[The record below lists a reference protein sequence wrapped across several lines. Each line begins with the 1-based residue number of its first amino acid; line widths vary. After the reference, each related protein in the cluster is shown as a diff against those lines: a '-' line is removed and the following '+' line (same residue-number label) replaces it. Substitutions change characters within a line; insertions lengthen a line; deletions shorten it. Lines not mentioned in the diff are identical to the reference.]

1 MGTLTVEVLRGNDL
15 AAKDRGGTSDPYCKF
30 GLVPLAYQGDAL
42 KKKKGKNKKKSK
54 GGSSSA
60 AGNQEHR
67 TQVID
72 KDLNPVWNHPPVS
85 FNTLND
91 GPWVGLKL
99 EVYDKDILTDD
110 FMGEVFLSAE
120 EIESWDLQPRFERSF
135 EVQPRKKPE
144 GTNKKKKEDEVS
156 GTITLALHFEF
167 QRNQQEKS
175 VLKLCSKA
183 GLEEVLEVGTPDA
196 SPDFKLLVN
205 ICKSDAENYGKLLDS
220 GLLDR
225 LNDFVDRLAKSD
237 NTLKVLCGLELLRA
251 VFANRCPRGS
261 KMEPGLKRAKAWM
274 STSDLLQ
281 RVMAFTGRDDVDS
294 KQDTWAT
301 GGTSSTIKQAVA
313 KFVAWSSIFP
323 EQDLLPTLKIFDHP
337 EVIST
342 LYERIAQYGEAEPEI
357 ANEYV
362 EPFVYMSWFDRMA
375 GKEEWDIAWA
385 WLEENK
391 VVENFIPFTQKFPAL
406 YTNKYSWVSNTL
418 RNIAKYTTEHVPD
431 SPHIATIT
439 DQFNRDLEAGH
450 FTVKRLT
457 TDVPKLTNELANSVL
472 SKFDE
477 RINGE
482 TGFENE
488 AQFGKM
494 LESVCDLY
502 ADVPNYRGKLAEW
515 ERQNLPKVMAYL
527 VEHGDSKDAV
537 TAGARWLVRL
547 TPDESFRAPL
557 WEAKISTFYNAAL
570 KLLKDAKWTLFR
582 HRIPEHFHS
591 FEPSGDLEALQSL
604 RHPDFPVNKLW
615 VGPGKGYFLL
625 NEGEEPDG
633 SMKTIFSYAGKVT
646 KTLNTF
652 STFSCVLFSFV
663 IVISSPLLSSPLLSS
678 PLPSPPLLFSALL
691 CSALLCSALLCS
703 PLLSSPLPLETWVA
717 HPSSFLIHFT

>member
-1 MGTLTVEVLRGNDL
+1 MGTLTLEVLHGNDL

-30 GLVPLAYQGDAL
+30 GLIHLLDQVDPLL
-42 KKKKGKNKKKSK
+42 RKKMGKNKKKSK
-54 GGSSSA
+54 GDSSSSA
-60 AGNQEHR
+60 AGNQEHL
-67 TQVID
+67 TKVID

-91 GPWVGLKL
+91 GPW
-99 EVYDKDILTDD
+99 VYDKDILTDD

-144 GTNKKKKEDEVS
+144 GTKKKKKKEDEVS

-175 VLKLCSKA
+175 VQKFCSKA
-183 GLEEVLEVGTPDA
+183 GLEEVLEAGTPDA
-196 SPDFKLLVN
+196 SPDFKLLVD
-205 ICKSDAENYGKLLDS
+205 ICKSDAVNYGKLLDS
-220 GLLDR
+220 GLLDQ
-225 LNDFVDRLAKSD
+225 LSDFVDRLAMSD

-251 VFANRCPRGS
+251 VFANPCPKGS

-281 RVMAFTGRDDVDS
+281 RVMAFTGRDDVES

-362 EPFVYMSWFDRMA
+362 EPFMYMSLFDRMA

-391 VVENFIPFTQKFPAL
+391 VAENVIFFAEKYLEL
-406 YTNKYSWVSNTL
+406 YTLKYCWVSNTL
-418 RNIAKYTTEHVPD
+418 RNIAKYAIEHVPD
-431 SPHIATIT
+431 SPHIATIK
-439 DQFNRDLEAGH
+439 DKFNRDLEAGH
-450 FTVKRLT
+450 FTVQRLT
-457 TDVPKLTNELANSVL
+457 SIMPKLPEVMANSVL

-477 RINGE
+477 RINGG
-482 TGFENE
+482 TGFENDT
-488 AQFGKM
+488 QFGKM

-502 ADVPNYRGKLAEW
+502 ADAPSYRPKLMEW
-515 ERQNLPKVMAYL
+515 ERQNLTKVMAYL
-527 VEHGDSKDAV
+527 IEHRDSKGAV

-547 TPDESFRAPL
+547 TREISLRAPL

-570 KLLKDAKWTLFR
+570 KLLKDDKWTVFR
-582 HRIPEHFHS
+582 YQIPEHFHN
-591 FEPSGDLEALQSL
+591 FAPSGDLEALQSL

-625 NEGEEPDG
+625 NEGEKPDG
-633 SMKTIFSYAGKVT
+633 SIMTTFSYAGKIT

-652 STFSCVLFSFV
+652 IDGNRIVV
-663 IVISSPLLSSPLLSS
+663 IYPTGVNLGGYLVGDTIEFHGPLLDGLDGRITANPFASLKYIRDDNYKH
-678 PLPSPPLLFSALL
+678 
-691 CSALLCSALLCS
+691 
-703 PLLSSPLPLETWVA
+703 V
-717 HPSSFLIHFT
+717 